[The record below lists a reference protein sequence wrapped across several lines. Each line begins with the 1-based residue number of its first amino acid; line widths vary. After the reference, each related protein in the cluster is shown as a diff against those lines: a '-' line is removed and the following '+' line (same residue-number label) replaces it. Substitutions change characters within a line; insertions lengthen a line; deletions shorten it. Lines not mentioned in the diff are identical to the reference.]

1 MAFNRNSGVSSASWK
16 DFYGSLRHL
25 HGEREK
31 IEAAIAE
38 EFEQVDAAQWS

>member
-25 HGEREK
+25 HGERGK